1 MMPARATNT
10 TLFLLVLAQLASG
23 FGTFLVGAPSGRWV
37 DWLHAA
43 GGFAIV
49 LLLAPKARVIIRS
62 LRRRDAGPWAAPSLV
77 LLGLLLGTLGTG
89 VGWSTTGLPA
99 FGPYSALTVHV
110 ALALALVPLFVTH
123 VRATWRP
130 RVADLTGRRLLLR
143 RGALTVAGGL
153 AWLMTEGG
161 SRAAGLSGGTRRFT
175 GSRPV
180 AAGLANEFP
189 VTSWL
194 LDDPDPI
201 DVGAWRLHVTG
212 LVTRP
217 LELGVRD
224 LRRTDDVAAILDCT
238 GGWYAGRSWQGVSLG
253 SILDAAGV
261 HTGAHSVAV
270 HSVTGYWRRYS
281 IGEARRMLLA
291 THVAGEPLTHGHGA
305 PLRLVAP
312 GRRGYEWVKWV
323 TAVEVSGW
331 YPWWRWP
338 LPIR

>member
-110 ALALALVPLFVTH
+110 ALALALVPLFATH

-130 RVADLTGRRLLLR
+130 RV
-143 RGALTVAGGL
+143 
-153 AWLMTEGG
+153 
-161 SRAAGLSGGTRRFT
+161 
-175 GSRPV
+175 
-180 AAGLANEFP
+180 
-189 VTSWL
+189 
-194 LDDPDPI
+194 
-201 DVGAWRLHVTG
+201 
-212 LVTRP
+212 
-217 LELGVRD
+217 
-224 LRRTDDVAAILDCT
+224 
-238 GGWYAGRSWQGVSLG
+238 
-253 SILDAAGV
+253 
-261 HTGAHSVAV
+261 
-270 HSVTGYWRRYS
+270 
-281 IGEARRMLLA
+281 
-291 THVAGEPLTHGHGA
+291 
-305 PLRLVAP
+305 
-312 GRRGYEWVKWV
+312 
-323 TAVEVSGW
+323 
-331 YPWWRWP
+331 
-338 LPIR
+338 